1 MADLQFKVSPNIV
14 LGTYI
19 SSRLGLYAKEWGDR
33 YMVIVDPVL
42 KEVRN
47 MDTLYDSLATRYINY
62 FTFDEVD
69 FSSDSETVRRALVL
83 ARDAHVQGVIAIGG
97 SAVLSIARTVCA
109 LFNESRVIYDF
120 FDGEIISA
128 EPLPLIA
135 VPSTIRSPFLFTEY
149 VPLIDARSRQLRVLK
164 VQNTL
169 CKLALFDPNLHVS
182 LSNNQMKAIAL
193 ETLGIAVEAYLSQK
207 ANFFSDMFAEKAI
220 ELLGS
225 YMNASEG
232 EVSACSPEVLL
243 SDGGCLASLAITSSS
258 VGPATLMGLAVCA
271 RYKISRSLPASILFP
286 YMLED
291 VAAFKRDKIVRVAQ
305 ILGIQEDGSTDK
317 DKVVA
322 LLAER
327 IRHWIALANLPAR
340 LKDLSLTLEQF
351 TIAAEDAGQLELMSG
366 MPCSMGT
373 DDLFNLMKRAF

>member
-1 MADLQFKVSPNIV
+1 
-14 LGTYI
+14 
-19 SSRLGLYAKEWGDR
+19 
-33 YMVIVDPVL
+33 
-42 KEVRN
+42 

-62 FTFDEVD
+62 FNFDEVD

-243 SDGGCLASLAITSSS
+243 SNGGCLASLAITSSS

>member
-47 MDTLYDSLATRYINY
+47 MNTLYDSLATRYINY

-193 ETLGIAVEAYLSQK
+193 ETLGIAV
-207 ANFFSDMFAEKAI
+207 
-220 ELLGS
+220 
-225 YMNASEG
+225 
-232 EVSACSPEVLL
+232 
-243 SDGGCLASLAITSSS
+243 
-258 VGPATLMGLAVCA
+258 
-271 RYKISRSLPASILFP
+271 
-286 YMLED
+286 
-291 VAAFKRDKIVRVAQ
+291 
-305 ILGIQEDGSTDK
+305 
-317 DKVVA
+317 
-322 LLAER
+322 
-327 IRHWIALANLPAR
+327 
-340 LKDLSLTLEQF
+340 
-351 TIAAEDAGQLELMSG
+351 
-366 MPCSMGT
+366 
-373 DDLFNLMKRAF
+373 